1 MTTPLS
7 QMPKPEAG
15 QYKNDRKLFLVP
27 TFMFPPATPKE
38 GLELLDRYWSEV
50 RDHVNNL
57 ESSLGQVVRVYHEA
71 MYVNG
76 NDGMVAL
83 EQLNPQGYS
92 FIRVMIESS
101 ATLET
106 TEDQEALKKTSD
118 WQQEASEWQRFMS
131 FALMSQAKVASK
143 IAPMA
148 SEGYQES
155 VKEYQEFN
163 KRRYEYIGSRIDETL
178 NEGEAG
184 ILFIQENHQVQFP
197 SDLQVFYVSPPG
209 LDAIKRWI
217 DDQMRGFSQ
226 NTEREYD
233 TVDNDE
239 RNTEEPKEN

>member
-15 QYKNDRKLFLVP
+15 QYKNNRKLFLVP
-27 TFMFPPATPKE
+27 TFMFPPGTSKD
-38 GLELLDRYWSEV
+38 GLELLDHYWSEV

-76 NDGMVAL
+76 DDGMVAL

-101 ATLET
+101 ATLEA

-118 WQQEASEWQRFMS
+118 WQQEASEWQRCMS
-131 FALMSQAKVASK
+131 FALMSQAKIASK
-143 IAPMA
+143 VAPMA

-155 VKEYQEFN
+155 VKEYQESN
-163 KRRYEYIGSRIDETL
+163 KHRYEYIGSRIDETL

-184 ILFIQENHQVQFP
+184 ILFIQENHRVQFP

>member
-1 MTTPLS
+1 
-7 QMPKPEAG
+7 
-15 QYKNDRKLFLVP
+15 
-27 TFMFPPATPKE
+27 
-38 GLELLDRYWSEV
+38 
-50 RDHVNNL
+50 
-57 ESSLGQVVRVYHEA
+57 
-71 MYVNG
+71 
-76 NDGMVAL
+76 MVAL

-101 ATLET
+101 ATLEA
-106 TEDQEALKKTSD
+106 TEDQETLKKTSD
-118 WQQEASEWQRFMS
+118 RQQEASEWQRCMS

-143 IAPMA
+143 VVPIA

-155 VKEYQEFN
+155 VKEYQEAN
-163 KRRYEYIGSRIDETL
+163 KRRFEYIGSRIDETL

-226 NTEREYD
+226 NAEREY
-233 TVDNDE
+233 DE